1 MNFGGILFN
10 IIQAMI
16 TFGSNVTKF
25 FNTKIDISAFL
36 KVLNSFGIN
45 SSSIPT
51 EITAVALLGGLGGTA
66 LLIIF
71 VLNLIRG

>member
-1 MNFGGILFN
+1 MNFGGILFD
-10 IIQAMI
+10 I
-16 TFGSNVTKF
+16 TQSLIVFGSNVAKF

-36 KVLNSFGIN
+36 KLLNSFGIN
-45 SSSIPT
+45 SSSMPT